1 MNDVPGCHFAGC
13 RNNRLPRWQTIGMM
27 NPSNLLALLQYLRPA
42 RPMNRTINSTP
53 THQSSIRRIDNGI
66 HSFFGDIPD
75 FYNNCP
81 HQKGSQYVH
90 KTSPNSLSSVYNKAP
105 NY

>member
-1 MNDVPGCHFAGC
+1 MNDVLGGHPPGCRDH
-13 RNNRLPRWQTIGMM
+13 RLSRRQTIGMM
-27 NPSNLLALLQYLRPA
+27 NPSNLLALLQNLRPT

-75 FYNNCP
+75 FYNNRPC
-81 HQKGSQYVH
+81 QKRSQYVH
-90 KTSPNSLSSVYNKAP
+90 KTSPNSLFSVYNKAP